1 MVQEGTPYW
10 LQEERIEPFWTIR
23 RTSLLFTAGILFV
36 AGTAGLIGYWFYDL
50 NRWLAMG
57 LQVGLQAVGFS
68 WVFAKCRQKA
78 ESKQLTAPRR
88 RCNTG

>member
-1 MVQEGTPYW
+1 MREGAPYW

-23 RTSLLFTAGILFV
+23 RAPLLFTVGILFV
-36 AGTAGLIGYWFYDL
+36 AATAGLIGYWVYDL

-68 WVFAKCRQKA
+68 YVFAKSRQKA
-78 ESKQLTAPRR
+78 ESKER
-88 RCNTG
+88 